1 MGFSEVGPKI
11 RSLSLLPT
19 TDNLVK
25 EAIGLTS
32 EPHSICLTVGMTA
45 YIPLSAP
52 LIISGLF

>member
-25 EAIGLTS
+25 EAIGITS
-32 EPHSICLTVGMTA
+32 
-45 YIPLSAP
+45 
-52 LIISGLF
+52 